1 MVTMPTERPQG
12 VRSVVRL
19 FNECRTRTGG
29 DRGGGREL
37 PIIALL
43 GRRGSG
49 KTTTLRW
56 LGYLASNRPNA
67 LYDFASAPAKRP
79 HEVAARL
86 ALGLSYRFPRQPAVL
101 FPRLALGL
109 LVAHTAI
116 NLNGADA
123 RTVRAELKRALRQA
137 KESTEAYERGH
148 GAVEAFG
155 VLQDLNLV
163 PLPGLNLVLKLVQ
176 FGLPRLPVT
185 VMWRTGLSWY
195 ADGPHRPVDALM
207 RLNELARSEAPEDAE
222 QVDRVLVG
230 AFVEDLRDHFAR
242 HPRDK
247 ECVALLDNIDAPRG
261 REFLDLL
268 VRVREGD
275 AAQGRGHDPL
285 LVVATAAN
293 ARGVPGPYAPDL
305 PAELRVR
312 DPEQVSYEDWRRSIP
327 RPVSTSKWHWY
338 PVRLRDLTEPEVTTL
353 AERTGAALVHTTQLV
368 HRLSYGH
375 PWSARVLLDAAY
387 AIVVERDGGSAE
399 LRHILDSPAP
409 VPGPPEDPMPLD
421 AAARRYLLRDLSEG
435 QRAALQVCAAAR
447 AFDSAL
453 DAGVLEEFDQLTK
466 DTLRRDIDARLWLV
480 PPVPEDA
487 GTRGGRGS
495 GYLEHCREE
504 SRPAVVLQ
512 PWLRLVLLQALSHE
526 PPDDPSGWVTTHES
540 LRSWHQREQW
550 PRRHL
555 LDARYHSLALNELDR
570 TVAYLAERF
579 GELPSTDQ
587 WLYELYA
594 VTAAPMRVPVA
605 PAGPGRHGPSPSDRV
620 RELAR
625 QLAPASLD
633 EHWSLTMLVTA
644 LWLAADP
651 RNRVAHSAP
660 ELNSTIAAMFHRLAA
675 LPHSG
680 AAGLLREAERYEPR
694 P

>member
-1 MVTMPTERPQG
+1 MVIMPTERPQG
-12 VRSVVRL
+12 VKDVVRL
-19 FNECRTRTGG
+19 FEECRTRVV
-29 DRGGGREL
+29 GGREL
-37 PIIALL
+37 PVIALL
-43 GRRGSG
+43 GGRGSG
-49 KTTTLRW
+49 KSTTLRW

-67 LYDFASAPAKRP
+67 LYDFASAPPKRP

-109 LVAHTAI
+109 LVANTT
-116 NLNGADA
+116 LSLGGADP

-137 KESTEAYERGH
+137 KESNEAYERSSD
-148 GAVEAFG
+148 AVEAIG

-163 PLPGLNLVLKLVQ
+163 PLPGINLVLKLVQ

-207 RLNELARSEAPEDAE
+207 RLNELAESAAPEDQD
-222 QVDRVLVG
+222 QVDRLLCA
-230 AFVEDLRDHFAR
+230 AFVEDLRDHFLR

-268 VRVREGD
+268 VRIREAN
-275 AAQGRGHDPL
+275 AALDLGHDPL

-293 ARGVPGPYAPDL
+293 ARGVPGPYAPHL
-305 PAELRVR
+305 PAELRLR
-312 DPEQVSYEDWRRSIP
+312 TPQDASYEDWLATIP
-327 RPVSTSKWHWY
+327 RPASTAKWHWY
-338 PVRLRDLTEPEVTTL
+338 PVKLRDLTEPEVTTL
-353 AERTGAALVHTTQLV
+353 AERTAAPLVHTSSLI

-375 PWSARVLLDAAY
+375 PWSAHVLLDAAY
-387 AIVVERDGGSAE
+387 AIVVERRGGAAE
-399 LRHILDSPAP
+399 LRHILDSA
-409 VPGPPEDPMPLD
+409 VSLPGPPEDPIPLD

-435 QRAALQVCAAAR
+435 QRAGLRICAAAR

-504 SRPAVVLQ
+504 GRLAVVLQ
-512 PWLRLVLLQALSHE
+512 PWLRLVLLEALSQE
-526 PPDDPSGWVTTHES
+526 PPDAPSGWITTHEK
-540 LRSWHQREQW
+540 LRGWHQREQW
-550 PRRHL
+550 PRRHV

-579 GELPSTDQ
+579 SELPSTDQ

-594 VTAAPMRVPVA
+594 ITAAPMRVPVA
-605 PAGPGRHGPSPSDRV
+605 PSRPGPLGSSPSDRV

-625 QLAPASLD
+625 HLAPASLD
-633 EHWSLTMLVTA
+633 EHWALTMLVTA
-644 LWLAADP
+644 VWLAADP

-660 ELNSTIAAMFHRLAA
+660 ELNSTIAAMFHQLAA

-680 AAGLLREAERYEPR
+680 ATGLLREAERYEPR